1 MSATLTPRRPGQR
14 PRSGLPGRAL
24 LLAACAAALVVP
36 ASAGARSP
44 ATLARSRFLMGT
56 SLTIEAVLPA
66 PEQAF
71 EAAFDEVA
79 RLEDVMSN
87 WRDGSEIARLNRTA
101 ARAPF
106 RCSRDLLAGVEAAIG
121 WAEAT
126 QGAFDPTVEPLVR
139 RFRLRG
145 PEGRLPG
152 VTPAGE
158 GDDGPGPEG
167 APGDEPPVGWGHVR
181 LDRATSTVSFDAPG
195 VGIDFGGI
203 GKGIALDAAAR
214 VLADRG
220 VRAAL
225 LDFGGQV
232 LAMGPAPDGE
242 GWRIGIAD
250 PADRER
256 VEAAVRVR
264 DASVAT
270 SGNGERARR
279 TSAGPVGHILDPA
292 LRKPARFTGSLT
304 VLAPNA
310 TSADALSTALFVMGP
325 VRGARWA
332 EERGLA
338 ALYLWQGAD
347 GTLHRRA
354 TPPFEVLARG
364 ERRGGGAGRGS
375 AVPQRGRP

>member
-1 MSATLTPRRPGQR
+1 
-14 PRSGLPGRAL
+14 
-24 LLAACAAALVVP
+24 
-36 ASAGARSP
+36 
-44 ATLARSRFLMGT
+44 
-56 SLTIEAVLPA
+56 
-66 PEQAF
+66 
-71 EAAFDEVA
+71 
-79 RLEDVMSN
+79 
-87 WRDGSEIARLNRTA
+87 
-101 ARAPF
+101 
-106 RCSRDLLAGVEAAIG
+106 
-121 WAEAT
+121 
-126 QGAFDPTVEPLVR
+126 
-139 RFRLRG
+139 
-145 PEGRLPG
+145 
-152 VTPAGE
+152 
-158 GDDGPGPEG
+158 
-167 APGDEPPVGWGHVR
+167 
-181 LDRATSTVSFDAPG
+181 
-195 VGIDFGGI
+195 
-203 GKGIALDAAAR
+203 
-214 VLADRG
+214 
-220 VRAAL
+220 
-225 LDFGGQV
+225 
-232 LAMGPAPDGE
+232 MGPAPDGE
-242 GWRIGIAD
+242 GWRIVIAD